1 MVAEQVRPGARRGP
15 LGLAGHDLE
24 PSQQVVR
31 PDVAERASSVGRAA
45 PPDRAGTRALAPV
58 PAARI
63 GVVVHGG
70 DPVSR
75 AGIVSQLRTGGEFQ
89 LLDVESAELGTVSIV
104 VADQMDSET
113 AVTIRS
119 LRLQGVTR
127 IVLLVTRIDDKSLLA
142 AVEAGVSGV
151 VRRNQATQS
160 TLGAAI
166 RTAAA
171 GEGSLPPD
179 LLGRLLNQVGQLQR
193 QVLNPRG
200 LTFAGLTER
209 EIGVLK
215 LLADGLDTIEVGH
228 RLFYSE
234 RTVKNVIHDVTSR
247 LELRNRTHA
256 VAYAIRE
263 GLI

>member
-1 MVAEQVRPGARRGP
+1 MVAEQVRPNTVRHVAEQGRR
-15 LGLAGHDLE
+15 
-24 PSQQVVR
+24 
-31 PDVAERASSVGRAA
+31 AERAVD
-45 PPDRAGTRALAPV
+45 DRSGN
-58 PAARI
+58 RI

-75 AGIVSQLRTGGEFQ
+75 AGISSQLRMGGEFQ
-89 LLDVESAELGTVSIV
+89 LLEEDAAEPGCVALV
-104 VADQMDSET
+104 VADQMDAET
-113 AVTIRS
+113 GVTVRT
-119 LRLQGVTR
+119 LRLHGVTR
-127 IVLLVTRIDDKSLLA
+127 IVLLVTRIDDKALLA

-151 VRRNQATQS
+151 VRRHQATQHA
-160 TLGAAI
+160 LGAAI
-166 RTAAA
+166 RSAAA
-171 GEGSLPPD
+171 DEGTLPPD
-179 LLGRLLNQVGQLQR
+179 LLGRLLSQVGQLQR

-209 EIGVLK
+209 EIGVLR
-215 LLADGLDTIEVGH
+215 LLAEGLDTAEVGG

-234 RTVKNVIHDVTSR
+234 RTVKNIIHDVTSR